1 MELTASRFD
10 AIDASH
16 ERARRGRRAR
26 MDALEQKQEE
36 VNAAGAQV
44 RALKAQNADADAI
57 AAAIAELKRLK
68 VDLEKDLNALKEAGN
83 AEAKAKEEFRAKL
96 GQLLEGR
103 LFYIPSFKIYGGVAG
118 LYDYG
123 PPGVRGEIE
132 RAAVLE
138 AAFRA
143 RGEHVG
149 GGVPGGD
156 AGTSA
161 EGFGVR
167 PRRARTI
174 SKTRTRADFEDIRP
188 ITRDESIKFQL
199 SLSKP

>member
-1 MELTASRFD
+1 
-10 AIDASH
+10 
-16 ERARRGRRAR
+16 

-123 PPGVRGEIE
+123 PPGCAVKSNVKQFWRQHF
-132 RAAVLE
+132 VLE
-138 AAFRA
+138 ESMLEVECPAVTPEPVLRA
-143 RGEHVG
+143 SGYV
-149 GGVPGGD
+149 
-156 AGTSA
+156 
-161 EGFGVR
+161 
-167 PRRARTI
+167 
-174 SKTRTRADFEDIRP
+174 
-188 ITRDESIKFQL
+188 RDERERYPKRELEPTSETFDRLPVTNQL
-199 SLSKP
+199 SSSYR